1 MQTHHRVKIAYAD
14 YMGETTER
22 FFEPHTLVS
31 ATIRGTAKDSA
42 ILSTFAIH
50 RIKTAELLKSDF
62 APNNRF

>member
-22 FFEPHTLVS
+22 SNRTHWYS
-31 ATIRGTAKDSA
+31 ATIRGTAKGSA